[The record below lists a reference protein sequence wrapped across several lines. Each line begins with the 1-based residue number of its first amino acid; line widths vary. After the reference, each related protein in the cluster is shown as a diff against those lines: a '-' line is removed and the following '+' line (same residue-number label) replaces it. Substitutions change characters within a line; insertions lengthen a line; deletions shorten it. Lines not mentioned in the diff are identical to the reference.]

1 VANTWEVRRWR
12 YVISY
17 LRSLPIF
24 FSLIRFWRR
33 APRHLQGQVQLLGV
47 SKDISTTLEFSK
59 NISPLSVFSKN
70 NSPRSVV
77 CKEYLRCSAC
87 SKNITPPPFFQCMAK
102 YSHISLFLDEKELCL
117 DRYLMLL
124 LTINCYSQRNV
135 SLWSAIF
142 SFSKRWRLEKRWHQK
157 SRRSENRNRGD
168 PNSIKEFP
176 VLLAVQR
183 AGVAKCEA
191 VTSWKFRAFSF

>member
-87 SKNITPPPFFQCMAK
+87 SKNITPPPFSVHFV
-102 YSHISLFLDEKELCL
+102 FLDEKELCL
-117 DRYLMLL
+117 DKYLMLL
-124 LTINCYSQRNV
+124 LTINYYFQRNV
-135 SLWSAIF
+135 SL
-142 SFSKRWRLEKRWHQK
+142 
-157 SRRSENRNRGD
+157 
-168 PNSIKEFP
+168 
-176 VLLAVQR
+176 
-183 AGVAKCEA
+183 
-191 VTSWKFRAFSF
+191 

>member
-1 VANTWEVRRWR
+1 MANTWEVRRWR

-59 NISPLSVFSKN
+59 NMSSLSVFSKN
-70 NSPRSVV
+70 NSPLSVV

-87 SKNITPPPFFQCMAK
+87 SKNITPPPFQCMAK
-102 YSHISLFLDEKELCL
+102 YSHIFFSWMKRNCVWK
-117 DRYLMLL
+117 
-124 LTINCYSQRNV
+124 TIWCYCWRST
-135 SLWSAIF
+135 AIF
-142 SFSKRWRLEKRWHQK
+142 SAMSLFDPPFSHFQK
-157 SRRSENRNRGD
+157 GGVWKSADIRNPGD
-168 PNSIKEFP
+168 LKTEIEEIQTQSKSFQFCWLSKEP
-176 VLLAVQR
+176 GLQNV
-183 AGVAKCEA
+183 
-191 VTSWKFRAFSF
+191 

>member
-1 VANTWEVRRWR
+1 MANTWEVQRWR

-70 NSPRSVV
+70 NSPLSVV
-77 CKEYLRCSAC
+77 WKEYLRCSAC
-87 SKNITPPPFFQCMAK
+87 SKNITPP
-102 YSHISLFLDEKELCL
+102 LF
-117 DRYLMLL
+117 
-124 LTINCYSQRNV
+124 
-135 SLWSAIF
+135 SAWQNIPIF
-142 SFSKRWRLEKRWHQK
+142 SFPGWKGIVFGKLFDAIADDQLLFSAQCLSLIRHFLIFKKVASGKALTSEIQEIWKQK
-157 SRRSENRNRGD
+157 SRRSKLIQRVSSFAGCPKSRGCKMWSS
-168 PNSIKEFP
+168 N
-176 VLLAVQR
+176 
-183 AGVAKCEA
+183 
-191 VTSWKFRAFSF
+191 

>member
-1 VANTWEVRRWR
+1 MANTWEVRRWR

-70 NSPRSVV
+70 NSPLSVV

-87 SKNITPPPFFQCMAK
+87 SKNITPPPFQCMAK
-102 YSHISLFLDEKELCL
+102 YSHIFFSWMKRNCVWKIIWCYCWRSTAILSTMSLLIRHFLIFKKVASGKA
-117 DRYLMLL
+117 
-124 LTINCYSQRNV
+124 LTSEIQEI
-135 SLWSAIF
+135 W
-142 SFSKRWRLEKRWHQK
+142 KQK
-157 SRRSENRNRGD
+157 SRRSKLNQRVSSFAGCPKSRGCKMWSS
-168 PNSIKEFP
+168 N
-176 VLLAVQR
+176 
-183 AGVAKCEA
+183 
-191 VTSWKFRAFSF
+191 

>member
-1 VANTWEVRRWR
+1 MANTWEVQRWR

-87 SKNITPPPFFQCMAK
+87 SKNITPPPFQCMAM
-102 YSHISLFLDEKELCL
+102 DEKELWL
-117 DRYLMLL
+117 EKYLMLL
-124 LTINCYSQRNV
+124 MTINCYFQRNV
-135 SLWSAIF
+135 SL
-142 SFSKRWRLEKRWHQK
+142 
-157 SRRSENRNRGD
+157 
-168 PNSIKEFP
+168 
-176 VLLAVQR
+176 
-183 AGVAKCEA
+183 
-191 VTSWKFRAFSF
+191 

>member
-59 NISPLSVFSKN
+59 NMSSLSVFSKN
-70 NSPRSVV
+70 NSPLSVV

-87 SKNITPPPFFQCMAK
+87 SKNIPPPFFSAWHWMK
-102 YSHISLFLDEKELCL
+102 
-117 DRYLMLL
+117 R
-124 LTINCYSQRNV
+124 NCVWKNIWCYCWRST
-135 SLWSAIF
+135 AIF
-142 SFSKRWRLEKRWHQK
+142 SAMSLFDPPFSHFQK
-157 SRRSENRNRGD
+157 GGVWKSADIRNPGD
-168 PNSIKEFP
+168 LKTEIEEIQTHSKSFQFCWLSKEP
-176 VLLAVQR
+176 GLQNV
-183 AGVAKCEA
+183 
-191 VTSWKFRAFSF
+191 

>member
-47 SKDISTTLEFSK
+47 SKDISTPFSK
-59 NISPLSVFSKN
+59 NISTPLVFSKN
-70 NSPRSVV
+70 YFPISVV
-77 CKEYLRCSAC
+77 CKKYLRCLAC
-87 SKNITPPPFFQCMAK
+87 SKNITPPPFSVHGKIFP
-102 YSHISLFLDEKELCL
+102 SFLFLDEKELCL
-117 DRYLMLL
+117 DKYLMLL
-124 LTINCYSQRNV
+124 LTINCYSEHNV
-135 SLWSAIF
+135 SLWSTIF

-176 VLLAVQR
+176 VLRAVQR
-183 AGVAKCEA
+183 AGVAK
-191 VTSWKFRAFSF
+191 